1 MEAAFLPPSLSRPT
15 EQAGEAELHF
25 EAHLTIFGGTGTEGR
40 WGGGKEKLI
49 AAACE
54 ANRLGRAVPI

>member
-25 EAHLTIFGGTGTEGR
+25 EAHLTIFGGRGWREDGE
-40 WGGGKEKLI
+40 GGKEKLI
-49 AAACE
+49 AAAK
-54 ANRLGRAVPI
+54 PID